1 MTNKITLKSYP
12 KLHFHPLITG
22 FYFFAYLWLSIEEK
36 IHLKAIA
43 DVSRDVLVVFC
54 PGSKLILWG
63 KGLSEVVG
71 EGRRRYE

>member
-22 FYFFAYLWLSIEEK
+22 FCFFAYLWFSIEEK

-43 DVSRDVLVVFC
+43 DVSREVLVVFC
-54 PGSKLILWG
+54 PGSKLILQG
-63 KGLSEVVG
+63 KGLSEVLG
-71 EGRRRYE
+71 ERRRKYE